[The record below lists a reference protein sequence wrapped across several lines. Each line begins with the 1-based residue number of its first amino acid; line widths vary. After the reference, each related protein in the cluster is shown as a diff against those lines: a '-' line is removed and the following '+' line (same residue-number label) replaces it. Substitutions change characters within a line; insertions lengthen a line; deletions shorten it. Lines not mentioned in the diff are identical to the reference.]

1 LPFQSVFFTPQ
12 WQETWW
18 RHFGATHHLHLLT
31 VRSSD
36 GTLQG
41 LAPLMRSNG
50 TEAPPRLELIGDLE
64 LCDYLDVLMVPA
76 RQQAVGRALVESL
89 VADGG
94 EEVALCLHNLSQ
106 HSPTPTVFHDRL
118 VQHGLTVEVEPV
130 ETCPTA
136 RLPTDWEAYLATLRS
151 KDRHELRRKLRR
163 AETAVHLEYRATSVA
178 AQLDEDI
185 DTFLALHRLSQQDA
199 KQGFMTPEKEA
210 FLRDIAHQFW
220 PQGWLDLAFLSADGV
235 PIAALWCFTYGA
247 TYAAYN
253 SGYHPAYA
261 DLSAGIMLFA
271 ERIRQAIARGFTAFD
286 FLRGNEPYK
295 YRFGATD
302 QPLYQLLAH
311 TAWLP
316 KKHVRYRSAQTS
328 KGEKPAEPCK
338 SAQGR
343 RTKPRRKRHE

>member
-1 LPFQSVFFTPQ
+1 MRVEVFTAASAFHDLRAEWRQVLSQLPFQSVFFTPQ

-18 RHFGATHHLHLLT
+18 RHFGATRQLHLLT

-41 LAPLMRSNG
+41 LAPLMSSNSAE
-50 TEAPPRLELIGDLE
+50 TPPRLELIGDLE

-76 RQQAVGRALVESL
+76 QQQEVGRALVEHL
-89 VADGG
+89 VTYGG
-94 EEVALCLHNLSQ
+94 EELELCLQNLSQ
-106 HSPTPTVFHDRL
+106 HSPTPAVFYDRL
-118 VQHGLTVEVEPV
+118 VHNGLTVEVEQI

-136 RLPTDWEAYLATLRS
+136 VLVADWEAYLATLRS

-163 AETAVHLEYRATSVA
+163 AEAAVRLEYRSTSVA
-178 AQLDEDI
+178 AQLDEDV
-185 DTFLALHRLSQQDA
+185 DTFVALHRLSQQDA

-210 FLRDIAHQFW
+210 FLRDMVHQLW
-220 PQGWLDLAFLSADGV
+220 PHGWLELAFLCADGA
-235 PIAALWCFTYGA
+235 PIAALCCFAYGT

-261 DLSAGIMLFA
+261 ELSSGIVLFA

-286 FLRGNEPYK
+286 FMRGNESYK

-302 QPLYQLLAH
+302 QPLYQLLAR
-311 TAWLP
+311 TACP
-316 KKHVRYRSAQTS
+316 V
-328 KGEKPAEPCK
+328 
-338 SAQGR
+338 QGSR
-343 RTKPRRKRHE
+343 L